1 MILKL
6 DMLDEQSVNDAAV
19 ELKSHTATLDR
30 VIVNAAIFVGGG
42 PIQDLN
48 SSDLLENLKTNIVCA
63 HTVTKA
69 FAPFV
74 LASKANARIFAYVSS
89 SAASIHEVSNYSTMM
104 KGAFK
109 IDFIP
114 SSGYLTSKAG
124 LNMLGRQWAD
134 VLEPQGIAVPLLSP
148 GMVAT
153 DMNAAG
159 VLSVTESANGL
170 LDVLATLKI
179 EETSKGMLQQDGT
192 TEVW

>member
-1 MILKL
+1 MFFFVIPLP
-6 DMLDEQSVNDAAV
+6 QDAAV

-114 SSGYLTSKAG
+114 SSGYLTSKFVFPRRITSHNTTLTTASLSHHQG
-124 LNMLGRQWAD
+124 W
-134 VLEPQGIAVPLLSP
+134 LEHAR
-148 GMVAT
+148 
-153 DMNAAG
+153 
-159 VLSVTESANGL
+159 
-170 LDVLATLKI
+170 
-179 EETSKGMLQQDGT
+179 
-192 TEVW
+192 

>member
-1 MILKL
+1 
-6 DMLDEQSVNDAAV
+6 
-19 ELKSHTATLDR
+19 
-30 VIVNAAIFVGGG
+30 
-42 PIQDLN
+42 
-48 SSDLLENLKTNIVCA
+48 
-63 HTVTKA
+63 
-69 FAPFV
+69 
-74 LASKANARIFAYVSS
+74 
-89 SAASIHEVSNYSTMM
+89 
-104 KGAFK
+104 
-109 IDFIP
+109 
-114 SSGYLTSKAG
+114 
-124 LNMLGRQWAD
+124 MLGRQWAD